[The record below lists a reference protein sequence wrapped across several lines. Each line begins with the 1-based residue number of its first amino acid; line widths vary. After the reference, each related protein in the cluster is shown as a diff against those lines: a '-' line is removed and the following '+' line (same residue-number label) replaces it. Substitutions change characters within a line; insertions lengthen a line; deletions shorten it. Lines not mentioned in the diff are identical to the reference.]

1 MSDVGVKL
9 SGSLPQ
15 QLDSLISNSVW
26 MRTQEGSEIF
36 YLCTPRGGTCWSLY
50 LRMYVRDPFKTLL
63 YIRAEATSGQ
73 LHSRST

>member
-36 YLCTPRGGTCWSLY
+36 IYALQEEKHVGA
-50 LRMYVRDPFKTLL
+50 F
-63 YIRAEATSGQ
+63 I
-73 LHSRST
+73 

>member
-26 MRTQEGSEIF
+26 MRETGRLRDF

-50 LRMYVRDPFKTLL
+50 LRMYVRDPFKILL

-73 LHSRST
+73 LHCCST